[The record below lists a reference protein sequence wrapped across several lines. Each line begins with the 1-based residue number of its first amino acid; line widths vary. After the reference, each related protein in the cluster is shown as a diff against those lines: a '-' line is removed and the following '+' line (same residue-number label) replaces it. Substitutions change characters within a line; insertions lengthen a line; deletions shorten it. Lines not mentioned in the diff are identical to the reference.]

1 MTVSLKHAFTS
12 PKTDGAD
19 ATLVQPSN
27 WNAEHTLEL
36 ATNRLLGRTTAGTGV
51 AEEISV
57 AGGLTLSGGVLTATG
72 GGGPILESQI
82 VVSQDYTISSN
93 TNGFSV
99 GPVTVAAGYAVTV
112 PTGQVWAIW
121 NT

>member
-27 WNAEHTLEL
+27 WNAEHTLQLE
-36 ATNRLLGRTTAGTGV
+36 TNRLLGRTTAGTGV

-82 VVSQDYTISSN
+82 VISQNYTLTSN

-99 GPVTVAAGYAVTV
+99 GPVSVATGYAVTV
-112 PTGQVWAIW
+112 PTGQVWLIAA
-121 NT
+121 

>member
-1 MTVSLKHAFTS
+1 MAVSLKHAFS
-12 PKTDGAD
+12 SAKTDGAD

-27 WNAEHTLEL
+27 WNAEHTLQL

-51 AEEISV
+51 VEEISV

-72 GGGPILESQI
+72 SGGPILESQI
-82 VVSQDYTISSN
+82 VISQNYTLTSN

-99 GPVTVAAGYAVTV
+99 SPVTVATGYAVTV
-112 PTGQVWAIW
+112 PTGQVWVIW